1 MGRGRSSS
9 GGGRGSSSSSSRG
22 GSSRSYGRHG
32 GRSHTTVIVGGH
44 GHYHHS
50 SGSPVI
56 GVVVGIIFCLV
67 GLFCVFG
74 GFGKIID
81 ASKYETVQAEC
92 VMNEE
97 SHGWYYTTYEYTV
110 DGVEYTNR
118 SMEGWEFPEDI
129 GKVVEIYYSKSNPN
143 EIWEEKPATSGEGLI
158 IVFVGLVC
166 AGMGA
171 IPMVICIKEIKKSKQ
186 TRAEGDSTPTLE
198 KPQET
203 HNKCPYCGARY
214 KKTSDSCPKCG
225 ASKVD

>member
-9 GGGRGSSSSSSRG
+9 SGGGSRGSSSRSSG
-22 GSSRSYGRHG
+22 GHW

-44 GHYHHS
+44 GHYHHG
-50 SGSPVI
+50 SGSPVVGI
-56 GVVVGIIFCLV
+56 VVGIIFCLV

-74 GFGKIID
+74 GFGKVID
-81 ASKYETVQAEC
+81 SSKYETVQAEC
-92 VMNEE
+92 ILNEK
-97 SHGWYYTTYEYTV
+97 SNGWYYTTYEYTV
-110 DGVEYTNR
+110 NGVEYTNR
-118 SMEGWEFPEDI
+118 SMEGWEFPEDV
-129 GKVVEIYYSKSNPN
+129 GKVVEIYYLKSDPN
-143 EIWEEKPATSGEGLI
+143 EIWEKKPATVGEGLI

-171 IPMVICIKEIKKSKQ
+171 IPMVICIKEMKKSKQ
-186 TRAEGDSTPTLE
+186 NSGKGDSAPE
-198 KPQET
+198 KTQET